1 MRGGGGIRCGLMVR
15 VACGIGKE
23 EEEEEAAERERKR

>member
-1 MRGGGGIRCGLMVR
+1 VEGGTRCGLMVR

-23 EEEEEAAERERKR
+23 EEEDEEAAERERKL

>member
-1 MRGGGGIRCGLMVR
+1 MVR

-23 EEEEEAAERERKR
+23 EEEDEEAAERERKL